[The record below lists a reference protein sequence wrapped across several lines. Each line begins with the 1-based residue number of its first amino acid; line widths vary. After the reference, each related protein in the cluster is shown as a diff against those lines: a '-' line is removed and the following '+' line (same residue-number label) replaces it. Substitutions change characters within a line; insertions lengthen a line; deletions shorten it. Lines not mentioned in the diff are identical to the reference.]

1 MAGRISAPPVP
12 MTQGRPALQDVRQWS
27 RPRKRE
33 GALHAD
39 RRGRFRVRARRGST
53 AIKAEVLDAI
63 ENSRKEPGAQIYD
76 WAIDVTAPNRA
87 IIFEVWDGQADLDAH
102 FTHPY
107 MDTLVAAL
115 SAANIRGDITHY
127 SAEIYDVSGKRD
139 MGFRLPTE

>member
-1 MAGRISAPPVP
+1 MLIVAVVFEFVPGGFDRI
-12 MTQGRPALQDVRQWS
+12 
-27 RPRKRE
+27 E
-33 GALHAD
+33 GE
-39 RRGRFRVRARRGST
+39 
-53 AIKAEVLDAI
+53 ILDAI

-76 WAIDVTAPNRA
+76 WAIDVTAPDRA
-87 IIFEVWDGQADLDAH
+87 IIFEVWDDQAALDAH

-127 SAEIYDVSGKRD
+127 AAEIYDVSGKRD